1 MDIELHFTQEDKEQG
16 EEIKQYAYESIEAAA
31 YFMGLLQQGIRY
43 GGEMFV
49 MEDHYLD
56 VDSNT
61 VIVLCITVK
70 EAEKKLAAQRKQMLK
85 DASPEFLNRLRPA
98 FKTDDGCGGCDNEGG
113 GFLN

>member
-1 MDIELHFTQEDKEQG
+1 MDIELHFTQEDEKQG
-16 EEIKQYAYESIEAAA
+16 EEVKQYAYESIEQSA

-61 VIVLCITVK
+61 VVVNCITVK
-70 EAEKKLAAQRKQMLK
+70 AAEKKIAAQHTKMMSEI
-85 DASPEFLNRLRPA
+85 SPEFADRLGPA
-98 FKTDDGCGGCDNEGG
+98 FKGGGFDGGNEGG